1 MLKGANLMKLR
12 TFLLLLFSLAFFTA
26 CNFWGVRGNGRVK
39 LQNRDIEEFE
49 RLEIGGAFVVKV
61 DVGKNPSI
69 KISAEENLLPLI
81 RTSIDNGTLI
91 IDSKKGLSP
100 RKEIKIWITTP
111 NLNFIEASGANDIEV
126 VGINEDEFEVNLS
139 GAGTIVLNGIAN
151 KLSADLSGAGT
162 INAKNLKANDVD
174 ISVSGAA
181 SASVF
186 AKDNLNASV
195 SGVGS
200 IDYYGNPAKVKTNV
214 SGVGSINRK

>member
-1 MLKGANLMKLR
+1 MKKK
-12 TFLLLLFSLAFFTA
+12 TLLLLFVSLALFNA
-26 CNFWGVRGNGRVK
+26 CNFWGVRGNGKVK
-39 LQNRDIEEFE
+39 LQNRSIEEFD

-61 DVGKNPSI
+61 EVGKSPSI

-81 RTSIDNGTLI
+81 RTKINDGTLV

-100 RKEIKIWITTP
+100 RREIKILITTP
-111 NLNFIEASGANDIEV
+111 NLNFVEASGANDIEI
-126 VGINEDEFEVNLS
+126 VGVNEDEFEVNLS
-139 GAGTIVLNGIAN
+139 GAGTIDLNGSTN
-151 KLSADLSGAGT
+151 KLIADLSGAGT

-186 AKDNLNASV
+186 AKESLDASV

-200 IDYYGNPAKVKTNV
+200 IDYYGNPAKIKTNI